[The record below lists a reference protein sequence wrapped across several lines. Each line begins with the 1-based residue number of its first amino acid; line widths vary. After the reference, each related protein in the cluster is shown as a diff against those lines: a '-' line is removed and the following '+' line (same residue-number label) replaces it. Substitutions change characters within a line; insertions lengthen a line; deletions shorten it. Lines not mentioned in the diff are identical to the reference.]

1 MADAKLVVLYPQ
13 PTDAAKFDRDY
24 FDDHVPLAATKS
36 KGIASHVAITRIQ
49 GAADG
54 QRPPYYLMFEAYFP
68 SNEVMKNFLGSA
80 DLQEVAAHAVS
91 ISSGGAPLVLVSE
104 ETRHTL

>member
-24 FDDHVPLAATKS
+24 FDDHVPLVVGKS
-36 KGIASHVAITRIQ
+36 KGIVSHVAVTKIL

-68 SNEVMKNFLGSA
+68 SDEVMKTFLGSA

-91 ISSGGAPLVLVSE
+91 ISSGGAPIVLVSE
-104 ETRHTL
+104 ETRQTL